1 MGQGRI
7 SKSRLK
13 MPMQYFVSASA
24 FLAVAIAPWQSAYS
38 QTSEETETTASSQ
51 NPSDE
56 KEILE
61 FTSPRTINL
70 RNAADNLSSILG
82 QAKENGLL
90 RAKGGDDNISE
101 DQNGAPITKIASGP
115 SRCDMASIL
124 DLNKLIG
131 VETYEDLLLY
141 KNEIVDVST
150 REGMV
155 EFSRLTLALGLGAEA
170 KALLANFSGDDIKLA
185 SRLAHILDDP
195 DFSTD
200 DPIFANYSDCHGA
213 MPILSL
219 VEKSTEELPSF
230 TGVERRELLSGFDN
244 FPKVLKEAIAV
255 KLATKALENGDEQ
268 IGKAI
273 WRKLDNDARENGTL
287 LPIEKLERDEYL
299 YLNALLK
306 KGDDPDYY
314 RAVLNYLAE
323 RESVYQLKALK
334 LLSESNRRAGESNKL
349 IADTLEGIREILPKS
364 SEKTD
369 ASYELVK
376 NRIYAGQVLEAID
389 TTKKYFTVSDKE
401 YLESATQL
409 RAIVE
414 ALLTDDDSR
423 QRFAGLN
430 NYLYDTLFF
439 EASGDTDVLKYEAL
453 SVAIA
458 FGLPQLY
465 EDIVG
470 SDKAALSSDVKS
482 LIKQA
487 QFLIALKA
495 NNFKLP
501 DNFTS
506 LDLSD
511 LTQLDIARQALAD
524 KNYDTADTIITSL
537 KQSSEKSDI
546 ERALALTKG
555 QWADLFEKSQAQ
567 ARTQAQTQAESQAQN
582 QSKRDDGKSEAPL
595 STILSVLDK
604 GNPKRAVTNGK
615 GWVDKMPQYLSD
627 MDETLQKTKAYLKNG

>member
-1 MGQGRI
+1 
-7 SKSRLK
+7 
-13 MPMQYFVSASA
+13 
-24 FLAVAIAPWQSAYS
+24 
-38 QTSEETETTASSQ
+38 
-51 NPSDE
+51 
-56 KEILE
+56 
-61 FTSPRTINL
+61 
-70 RNAADNLSSILG
+70 
-82 QAKENGLL
+82 
-90 RAKGGDDNISE
+90 
-101 DQNGAPITKIASGP
+101 
-115 SRCDMASIL
+115 
-124 DLNKLIG
+124 
-131 VETYEDLLLY
+131 
-141 KNEIVDVST
+141 
-150 REGMV
+150 
-155 EFSRLTLALGLGAEA
+155 LGAEA

-389 TTKKYFTVSDKE
+389 TTKKYFTG
-401 YLESATQL
+401 YCWQ
-409 RAIVE
+409 
-414 ALLTDDDSR
+414 
-423 QRFAGLN
+423 
-430 NYLYDTLFF
+430 
-439 EASGDTDVLKYEAL
+439 
-453 SVAIA
+453 
-458 FGLPQLY
+458 
-465 EDIVG
+465 
-470 SDKAALSSDVKS
+470 
-482 LIKQA
+482 
-487 QFLIALKA
+487 
-495 NNFKLP
+495 
-501 DNFTS
+501 
-506 LDLSD
+506 
-511 LTQLDIARQALAD
+511 
-524 KNYDTADTIITSL
+524 
-537 KQSSEKSDI
+537 
-546 ERALALTKG
+546 
-555 QWADLFEKSQAQ
+555 
-567 ARTQAQTQAESQAQN
+567 
-582 QSKRDDGKSEAPL
+582 
-595 STILSVLDK
+595 
-604 GNPKRAVTNGK
+604 
-615 GWVDKMPQYLSD
+615 
-627 MDETLQKTKAYLKNG
+627 